1 MKKLLGALPVLVLLL
16 TLCPAWGVELPVQA
30 EAALLMEKE
39 TGQVLYAKN
48 EHQTLEPASVTK
60 VMTLL
65 LVMEAIDRGTL
76 AYDDVVTIS
85 DYAASMGGS
94 QIFLSPGEQITV
106 EDLLKGVCV
115 SSGNDA
121 AVALAEKTAGVTELF
136 VEQMNNRAREL
147 GMQDTHFVNCTGL
160 PAEGHVTSAWDI
172 AVMSR
177 ELIRRHP
184 DIRRFTTIWMDT
196 LRDGQFQLSNT
207 NKLIRF
213 YEGATGLKTGSTDS
227 ARYCISATA
236 EREGMELIAVV
247 LKSPTGQQRFED
259 AKTLLNYG
267 FSTYGLIH
275 AAPEEPLPPVMLG
288 AMAHRWEVLRQENA
302 PLRAVVNGRVRSVGE
317 DFYDEM
323 IRRHLPE
330 GQTKIA
336 NIIGEVLGREKP
348 GIGDVW
354 LAERIRQMLSTGEL
368 RMLREDRERFYRSVV
383 ERT

>member
-48 EHQTLEPASVTK
+48 EHQALEPASVTK

-76 AYDDVVTIS
+76 AYDDVVTVS

-196 LRDGQFQLSNT
+196 LRDGTFQLANT

-213 YEGATGLKTGSTDS
+213 YEGATGLKTGSTD
-227 ARYCISATA
+227 AALYCVSATA
-236 EREGMELIAVV
+236 EKDGMELIAVV
-247 LKSPTGQQRFED
+247 LGSPTSADRFET
-259 AKTLLNYG
+259 AKALLNYG
-267 FSTYGLIH
+267 FAGYSLVTVAPSEPISPIPVTLGTADSVQPVLTQESQILLPKAEAGKVSTTLSLPDTLQ
-275 AAPEEPLPPVMLG
+275 APVEKGQELGSLTVLVDGKENQKLPLVAQEEVPRLTLWAVYQSLLG
-288 AMAHRWEVLRQENA
+288 TLFC
-302 PLRAVVNGRVRSVGE
+302 G
-317 DFYDEM
+317 
-323 IRRHLPE
+323 
-330 GQTKIA
+330 T
-336 NIIGEVLGREKP
+336 
-348 GIGDVW
+348 
-354 LAERIRQMLSTGEL
+354 
-368 RMLREDRERFYRSVV
+368 
-383 ERT
+383 